1 MKFIV
6 WPVLYVTITYYDIL
20 SSEFLL
26 LIITILLLHCYDII
40 ITLNDLIF
48 FLQQKATFLQVVLA
62 ISKSQSTAGFRV

>member
-1 MKFIV
+1 MCSNNCLLQWSRFVDHPWSLMKFIV

-40 ITLNDLIF
+40 ITFYNI
-48 FLQQKATFLQVVLA
+48 
-62 ISKSQSTAGFRV
+62 IH